1 MSNRRKAITWT
12 ILAAF
17 TGLTY
22 LAGSQLAGGDSYGMG
37 PGMMR
42 PGMMGPGMMGPPRR
56 DVEPSP
62 ASVNPARARALL
74 SYIHEQNAVC
84 LQCHAI
90 SEAGF
95 GPPFALIAEHYA
107 GQDDAE
113 QLLASHIAH
122 GFGRMPPGLASD
134 AQAEQLARLIL
145 ALPETASPNQAEQE
159 RR

>member
-1 MSNRRKAITWT
+1 MSNRRKAISWG
-12 ILAAF
+12 ILAAAF

-37 PGMMR
+37 PGMMGF
-42 PGMMGPGMMGPPRR
+42 GMMAPPRR
-56 DVEPSP
+56 GVEPSP
-62 ASVNPARARALL
+62 ASVNPARAKALL
-74 SYIHEQNAVC
+74 SYIHEQNPVC

-90 SEAGF
+90 SGAGF

-107 GQDDAE
+107 GQADAE
-113 QLLASHIAH
+113 QLLAGHIAH
-122 GFGRMPPGLASD
+122 GFGRMPPGLVSD

-145 ALPETASPNQAEQE
+145 ELPETASPNQAEQG